1 MRDQIREDIVPPP
14 LVQSVCEV
22 WNGAVSLT
30 EEVVEIQILYD
41 LFTKPD
47 FRSSGGEISS
57 QTCRHSRLL
66 DELAT
71 IIYVFLAIN
80 KRRLM
85 ANAKNPITIQTGRA
99 KAS

>member
-1 MRDQIREDIVPPP
+1 MRDQIREDIVPAP

-30 EEVVEIQILYD
+30 EEVVKIQILYD

-71 IIYVFLAIN
+71 IYVFLAIN

-85 ANAKNPITIQTGRA
+85 ANAKNPITRQTGRA

>member
-1 MRDQIREDIVPPP
+1 MRDQIREDIVPAP

-30 EEVVEIQILYD
+30 EEVVEIQILYA

-71 IIYVFLAIN
+71 IYVFLAIN